1 MRKIIVRTYLLFNI
15 KQFITRR
22 PHIPQDPSLHYPKK
36 GFYHQGPGHKGCH
49 EVTALETFTL
59 STISLQHSSKAFY
72 QGILFKQKSVQFNRG
87 RGGDKWR
94 TVLGGDVVQNKPR
107 IWNNVILLGHAIIIV
122 KLRQGSARDGL
133 QGERPQS
140 LKPCLELTLK
150 LVVTHPPPT
159 THHHKFIFT

>member
-107 IWNNVILLGHAIIIV
+107 IWNNVNIIGSCNNNCEAQAKIG
-122 KLRQGSARDGL
+122 KGWPTMRQI
-133 QGERPQS
+133 PP
-140 LKPCLELTLK
+140 KFFFC
-150 LVVTHPPPT
+150 HPPKIIDNANMRSQKKIGP
-159 THHHKFIFT
+159 KK

>member
-87 RGGDKWR
+87 RGGDKWG
-94 TVLGGDVVQNKPR
+94 TVLGGDVVQNKPEH
-107 IWNNVILLGHAIIIV
+107 VVLDEEGV
-122 KLRQGSARDGL
+122 SARL
-133 QGERPQS
+133 QDKVLHERLRRVVVS
-140 LKPCLELTLK
+140 LVTRPRGAAPGGTYREL
-150 LVVTHPPPT
+150 
-159 THHHKFIFT
+159 

>member
-107 IWNNVILLGHAIIIV
+107 I
-122 KLRQGSARDGL
+122 
-133 QGERPQS
+133 
-140 LKPCLELTLK
+140 
-150 LVVTHPPPT
+150 
-159 THHHKFIFT
+159 